1 MKGLRN
7 EDKVYY
13 HLKHPARKRSENKR
27 IRAAI
32 LAAGCHV
39 YDIAGRLGIG
49 ESTLY
54 RWLRWE
60 LPEQKYL
67 LIMEAIEYEAALRGK
82 TFPGLM
88 ADLSGLPWDDEE
100 FMESC
105 EGCEGCAGEECREYG
120 SCERPC
126 GASRGAAGREVGESR
141 ASGAEHGERKG

>member
-1 MKGLRN
+1 MSVIRY
-7 EDKVYY
+7 EDRVYY
-13 HLKHPARKRSENKR
+13 HLKHPAKKRSDNKR

-32 LAAGCHV
+32 TAAGCHV

-49 ESTLY
+49 EATLY

-88 ADLSGLPWDDEE
+88 ADLSGLPWDNITPKSCQE
-100 FMESC
+100 C
-105 EGCEGCAGEECREYG
+105 EGCNDLCPKYE
-120 SCERPC
+120 SCTRNCP
-126 GASRGAAGREVGESR
+126 ASRGTAAEVGVQPDEAAGPGE
-141 ASGAEHGERKG
+141 